1 MAKIKNK
8 KFLKESGE
16 LAMKQMVIL
25 GAIGAIGAIVVI
37 LSSGILKS
45 PPPAAPIIEE
55 PKLVYEVTLDGVI
68 RFQLQEVKDRGDTLK
83 LEECVAPIF
92 IRQDVTT
99 TERFIE
105 VRVLVD
111 NIGKD
116 NINLGY
122 WDIREI
128 YDKEGSKFYSQPTFN
143 FWVSSDSGC
152 SNVLKPK
159 FTPTLC
165 SKIYEV
171 ARVATGLKLEV
182 YFKDSKEQTFIDL
195 GI

>member
-1 MAKIKNK
+1 
-8 KFLKESGE
+8 
-16 LAMKQMVIL
+16 MKQMVIL
-25 GAIGAIGAIVVI
+25 GAIGAIGAVVVI
-37 LSSGILKS
+37 LSSGVLKPA
-45 PPPAAPIIEE
+45 PPPPPVVKE
-55 PKLVYEVTLDGVI
+55 PEPVYEVSLDEAI
-68 RFQLQEVKDRGDTLK
+68 RFQLKEVKDRGDTLK
-83 LEECVAPIF
+83 LEECMMPQF
-92 IRQDVTT
+92 LRQDVTT

-105 VRVLVD
+105 VSVLVD

-116 NINLGY
+116 NINAGY

-128 YDKEGSKFYSQPTFN
+128 YDSEGSKFYSENTFN
-143 FWVSSDSGC
+143 LWVSSDSGC

-171 ARVATGLKLEV
+171 AKAATGLKLEV
-182 YFKDSKEQTFIDL
+182 YFKDSKNSKEQVFIDL